1 MDFLS
6 KHATLELELNNKLR
20 HITATKNTTQRYKR
34 VVVSKTPMEHMKRVC
49 RVLMP
54 SEGETWKECCEEC
67 VSQEENW
74 DRELIK
80 IKMESKTGDMED
92 APKEVYAYYNILID
106 ASLGL
111 EE

>member
-1 MDFLS
+1 LS
-6 KHATLELELNNKLR
+6 GQFKCREIIWRGKMKLR
-20 HITATKNTTQRYKR
+20 FYYGKTEFKTQWDELDDTY
-34 VVVSKTPMEHMKRVC
+34 
-49 RVLMP
+49 
-54 SEGETWKECCEEC
+54 EGETWKECCEGC

-74 DRELIK
+74 DRELIE